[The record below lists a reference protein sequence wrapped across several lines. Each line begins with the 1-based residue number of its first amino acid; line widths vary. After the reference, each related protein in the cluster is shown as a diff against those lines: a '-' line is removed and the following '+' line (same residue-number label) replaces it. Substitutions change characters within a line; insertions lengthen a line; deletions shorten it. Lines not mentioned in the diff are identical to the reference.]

1 MTEPARFF
9 AGAAIG
15 VLALFIAA
23 PALAS
28 PGTDRADRLLD
39 RSLQELVDAKA
50 GPPGAVAVVQRGN
63 QRVVHSAGVSEL
75 GRKGKIRGRRHMR
88 LASTSKAFSGATALA
103 LVDDGRLALDD
114 TIAEVLPT
122 LPPAWGAVTLAQ
134 ALNHTSGIPTFTDSS
149 GYLDALRASLQT
161 GPPNQADLLSYVAD
175 EPLNFDPGTQYRYS
189 NSDNVV
195 IALMVEAAT
204 GRSYRQGMQR
214 EILSPLGLRQTSLP
228 TTVAMPSP
236 FIHGYD
242 LSNPNEPEDISE
254 VIDPDWTGASGG
266 MVSTPFELNE
276 FARGYAGGELFSR
289 RVQRRQL
296 QLVRGSSEPPGP
308 GRNRAGLGI
317 FRYKTGCGTMYGH
330 TGNFPGY
337 TQFFAATKNGRRSV
351 TVSATRQLNPEVDE
365 EVFELL
371 LEADENG
378 VCAALAR

>member
-1 MTEPARFF
+1 MTGPVR
-9 AGAAIG
+9 
-15 VLALFIAA
+15 VLAVAVIGALALLTA
-23 PALAS
+23 PLALAS
-28 PGTDRADRLLD
+28 PATDRADRLLD

-50 GPPGAVAVVQRGN
+50 GPPGAVAVVQRGS
-63 QRVVHSAGVSEL
+63 QRVVHTAGVSEVD
-75 GRKGKIRGRRHMR
+75 GKRIRGRQHMR

-103 LVDDGRLALDD
+103 LVSDGELALDD

-134 ALNHTSGIPTFTDSS
+134 ALNHTSGIPTFTDSPD
-149 GYLDALRASLQT
+149 YLAALGASLAT
-161 GPPNQADLLSYVAD
+161 GPPNQADLLTYVAD

-195 IALMVEAAT
+195 IALMVEAVT
-204 GRSYRQGMQR
+204 GRSYRRGMQR
-214 EILSPLGLRQTSLP
+214 EIFSPLGLRQTSLP
-228 TTVAMPSP
+228 TTVALPSP

-276 FARGYAGGELFSR
+276 FARGYASGELFSR

-351 TVSATRQLNPEVDE
+351 TVSATRQLNPELDV